1 MFLDSDDYLELNSCE
16 KLFHKAESE
25 HLDLVVCDFYRVEN
39 DKIIE
44 IKIPDF
50 ENTTLKDKPQLLL
63 DINLAPWNKLYKR
76 ELIINNNI
84 KFVENLKYE
93 DAPFVIE
100 TIDKAKK
107 IGKLN
112 EFLNYYII
120 HKNSETTV
128 RDERVFDIIKIV
140 DRIRIY
146 MKNKDYIKNELDT
159 LTISILMNYNIQQ
172 RVQKDWTV
180 GKRFIDESFSYLK
193 KNIPNYRDNIYFKPR
208 GMLKSFIE
216 KNRIITKLYCYIYNK

>member
-1 MFLDSDDYLELNSCE
+1 M
-16 KLFHKAESE
+16 
-25 HLDLVVCDFYRVEN
+25 
-39 DKIIE
+39 
-44 IKIPDF
+44 
-50 ENTTLKDKPQLLL
+50 LL